1 MQAYSAPLPP
11 HLPDSPD
18 IIRLEPAPS
27 IGIDEIRRVQAFL
40 SRKPIHSSH
49 NTVIIRQ
56 AEKLTLPAQHAFLKT
71 LEEPP
76 AGSQIFLVTAHP
88 DSLLPTVLSRCTSV
102 QDNKPVA
109 GEPELSPTQHLLDQ
123 ILSATAGQRLFLMES
138 QKFTRD
144 SALEFLDHLEY
155 FLHQQIRSGSP
166 VTINYSLL
174 TETRKYLSAN
184 VSVRL
189 ALSHLFLNL

>member
-1 MQAYSAPLPP
+1 MVAPWLKKIGEA
-11 HLPDSPD
+11 LKFSLSFKF
-18 IIRLEPAPS
+18 IIGCSLTLLTT
-27 IGIDEIRRVQAFL
+27 L
-40 SRKPIHSSH
+40 SVTFYIFNERQEQL
-49 NTVIIRQ
+49 IIRQ

-109 GEPELSPTQHLLDQ
+109 GEPELSPTQQLLDQ

-174 TETRKYLSAN
+174 TETRKFLAAN